1 MFDKVIDPRLQQR
14 IAAVAAGRRQ
24 EFTADR
30 DALVCAL
37 ESAVAVLKQAASS
50 PQRNHLRPVIET
62 YEWALDEINAMAL
75 NVAPDTKRVQA
86 LCRLLQNVAQESAD
100 TVSVDRGPF
109 NTL

>member
-1 MFDKVIDPRLQQR
+1 MFDNLIDPRMRQR
-14 IAAVAAGRRQ
+14 IAAVAAGRKQ

-30 DALVCAL
+30 GALVCAL
-37 ESAVAVLKQAASS
+37 ESAVAVLKQAPSA
-50 PQRNHLRPVIET
+50 PQRNHLGPVIET

-75 NVAPDTKRVQA
+75 NVAPDPKRMQA
-86 LCRLLQNVAQESAD
+86 LCRLLQNVSQEPAD